1 MSNQIYKT
9 GVSMKIL
16 NIVLVLLF
24 VLFAAVQYNDPD
36 PHVWIPI
43 YLYPAAVSIYSLIG
57 KYNKTFILIGLIPTA
72 LFMLSYIPDFINWIK
87 MGEPSIVETMKA
99 EKPYVEL
106 TREFGG
112 LVICV
117 AALVFQYF
125 KAPNTEGGVK
135 L

>member
-1 MSNQIYKT
+1 
-9 GVSMKIL
+9 MKIL
-16 NIVLVLLF
+16 NIFLVTLF
-24 VLFAAVQYNDPD
+24 VLSALVQYNDPD
-36 PHVWIPI
+36 PYIWVPI
-43 YLYPAAVSIYSLIG
+43 YLFPAAVSFYAIKG
-57 KYNKTFILIGLIPTA
+57 KYNKTVILIGLIPTT
-72 LFMLSYIPDFINWIK
+72 LFMISYIPDFMNWIK

-125 KAPNTEGGVK
+125 KARNTEGVQVFGNQ
-135 L
+135 

>member
-1 MSNQIYKT
+1 
-9 GVSMKIL
+9 MKIL
-16 NIVLVLLF
+16 NFILTAVF

-36 PHVWIPI
+36 PHIWIPI
-43 YLYPAAVSIYSLIG
+43 YLFPAAVCFYAAKG
-57 KYNKTFILIGLIPTA
+57 QYNKTYILIGLIPMT
-72 LFMLSYIPDFINWIK
+72 LFMFDYIPDFIDWIK

-117 AALVFQYF
+117 VVLVFQYF
-125 KAPNTEGGVK
+125 RARRTEEIGRASCRERV
-135 L
+135 

>member
-1 MSNQIYKT
+1 MKT
-9 GVSMKIL
+9 L
-16 NIVLVLLF
+16 NIVLVVLF

-36 PHVWIPI
+36 PYIWMPI
-43 YLYPAAVSIYSLIG
+43 YLFPAVVSFFAIKG
-57 KYNKTFILIGLIPTA
+57 KYNKTFILIGLIPIT
-72 LFMLSYIPDFINWIK
+72 LFMLDYIPDFIDWIK

-99 EKPYVEL
+99 EKPYVEM

-125 KAPNTEGGVK
+125 RARNTEGV
-135 L
+135 